1 MYNILSEKELYIME
15 LKTFI
20 NSYRTEHNL
29 TMEQFAKSA
38 SLSKGY
44 ISMLEK
50 GYNPQTGK
58 KIIPSI
64 SALNNIAIATG
75 TDLDHLLKIIDDIE
89 VSLDFPAQDLIISN
103 PQEEQLII
111 GYRNLTTANQKEL
124 LAYLD
129 MKLNMQTK

>member
-29 TMEQFAKSA
+29 TMEQFAKLA

-89 VSLDFPAQDLIISN
+89 VSLDSPAQDMIISN

-111 GYRNLTTANQKEL
+111 GYRNLTEDNQKEL

>member
-1 MYNILSEKELYIME
+1 ME

-75 TDLDHLLKIIDDIE
+75 TDLDHLLKILDDIE
-89 VSLDFPAQDLIISN
+89 VSLDSPAQDLIISN

>member
-1 MYNILSEKELYIME
+1 ME

-75 TDLDHLLKIIDDIE
+75 TDLDHLLKIIDNIE
-89 VSLDFPAQDLIISN
+89 VSLDSPAQDLIISN

>member
-1 MYNILSEKELYIME
+1 
-15 LKTFI
+15 
-20 NSYRTEHNL
+20 
-29 TMEQFAKSA
+29 
-38 SLSKGY
+38 
-44 ISMLEK
+44 MLEK

-89 VSLDFPAQDLIISN
+89 VSLDSPAQDLIISN
-103 PQEEQLII
+103 PQEAQLII

>member
-1 MYNILSEKELYIME
+1 ME

-29 TMEQFAKSA
+29 TMEQFAKLA

-89 VSLDFPAQDLIISN
+89 VSLDSPAQDMIISN

>member
-1 MYNILSEKELYIME
+1 ME

-89 VSLDFPAQDLIISN
+89 VSLDSPAQDLIISN

-111 GYRNLTTANQKEL
+111 G
-124 LAYLD
+124 
-129 MKLNMQTK
+129 

>member
-1 MYNILSEKELYIME
+1 ME

-64 SALNNIAIATG
+64 NALNNIAIATG

-89 VSLDFPAQDLIISN
+89 VSLDSPAQDLIISN

>member
-89 VSLDFPAQDLIISN
+89 VSLDSPAQDLIIYN

>member
-1 MYNILSEKELYIME
+1 ME

-29 TMEQFAKSA
+29 TMEQFAKLA

-89 VSLDFPAQDLIISN
+89 VSLNSPAQDMIISN

-111 GYRNLTTANQKEL
+111 GYRKLTEANQKEL

>member
-1 MYNILSEKELYIME
+1 ME

-29 TMEQFAKSA
+29 TMEQFAKLA

-50 GYNPQTGK
+50 GYNPQTRK

-89 VSLDFPAQDLIISN
+89 VSLDSPAQDMIISN

-111 GYRNLTTANQKEL
+111 GYRKLTESNQKEL

-129 MKLNMQTK
+129 MKLNMQSK

>member
-1 MYNILSEKELYIME
+1 ME

-89 VSLDFPAQDLIISN
+89 VSLDSPAQDLIISN

-111 GYRNLTTANQKEL
+111 GYRNLTTAYQKEL

>member
-64 SALNNIAIATG
+64 SALNNIAIATR

-89 VSLDFPAQDLIISN
+89 VSLDSPAQDLIISN

>member
-1 MYNILSEKELYIME
+1 ME

-89 VSLDFPAQDLIISN
+89 VSLDSPAQDLIISN

-111 GYRNLTTANQKEL
+111 GYRNQKEL

>member
-1 MYNILSEKELYIME
+1 ME

-29 TMEQFAKSA
+29 TMEQFAKLA

-89 VSLDFPAQDLIISN
+89 VSLESPAQDMIITN
-103 PQEEQLII
+103 PLEEQLII
-111 GYRNLTTANQKEL
+111 GYRNLTEANQKEL

>member
-1 MYNILSEKELYIME
+1 ME

-89 VSLDFPAQDLIISN
+89 VSLDSPAQDLIISN

-111 GYRNLTTANQKEL
+111 GYRNLTTANQKEV

>member
-1 MYNILSEKELYIME
+1 ME

-29 TMEQFAKSA
+29 TMEQFAKLA

-50 GYNPQTGK
+50 GHNPQTGK

-89 VSLDFPAQDLIISN
+89 VSLDSPAQDLIISN

-111 GYRNLTTANQKEL
+111 GYRNLTTDNQKEL

>member
-1 MYNILSEKELYIME
+1 
-15 LKTFI
+15 
-20 NSYRTEHNL
+20 
-29 TMEQFAKSA
+29 
-38 SLSKGY
+38 
-44 ISMLEK
+44 MLEK

-89 VSLDFPAQDLIISN
+89 VSLDSSAQDLIISN

>member
-1 MYNILSEKELYIME
+1 ME

-50 GYNPQTGK
+50 A
-58 KIIPSI
+58 IIPKQGKNYT
-64 SALNNIAIATG
+64 LYQRFEQYC
-75 TDLDHLLKIIDDIE
+75 H
-89 VSLDFPAQDLIISN
+89 SN
-103 PQEEQLII
+103 
-111 GYRNLTTANQKEL
+111 RNRPGPF
-124 LAYLD
+124 
-129 MKLNMQTK
+129 TKNHR

>member
-1 MYNILSEKELYIME
+1 ME

-29 TMEQFAKSA
+29 TMEQFAKLA

-89 VSLDFPAQDLIISN
+89 VSLDSPAQDMIISN

-111 GYRNLTTANQKEL
+111 GYRKLTEANQKEL

>member
-1 MYNILSEKELYIME
+1 ME

-58 KIIPSI
+58 NIIPSI

-89 VSLDFPAQDLIISN
+89 VSLDSPAQDLIISN

>member
-1 MYNILSEKELYIME
+1 ME

-64 SALNNIAIATG
+64 SALNNIAMATG

-89 VSLDFPAQDLIISN
+89 VSLDSPAQDLIISN

>member
-89 VSLDFPAQDLIISN
+89 VSLDSPAQDLIISN

>member
-1 MYNILSEKELYIME
+1 ME

-29 TMEQFAKSA
+29 TMEQFAKSD

-89 VSLDFPAQDLIISN
+89 VSLDSPAQDLIISN

>member
-1 MYNILSEKELYIME
+1 ME

-89 VSLDFPAQDLIISN
+89 VSLDSPAQDLIISN

-111 GYRNLTTANQKEL
+111 GYRNLTKKKKKEL

>member
-1 MYNILSEKELYIME
+1 ME

-75 TDLDHLLKIIDDIE
+75 IDLDHLLKIIDDIE
-89 VSLDFPAQDLIISN
+89 VSLDSPAQDLIISN
-103 PQEEQLII
+103 TQEEQLII

>member
-1 MYNILSEKELYIME
+1 ME

-58 KIIPSI
+58 KIIHSI

-89 VSLDFPAQDLIISN
+89 VSLDSPAQDLIISN

-124 LAYLD
+124 LAYID

>member
-1 MYNILSEKELYIME
+1 ME

-20 NSYRTEHNL
+20 NSYRKKNDL
-29 TMEQFAKSA
+29 TMEEFAKLA

-44 ISMLEK
+44 ISMLER

-64 SALNNIAIATG
+64 SALNNIAVAAE
-75 TDLDHLLKIIDDIE
+75 TDLDYLLKVLDDIE
-89 VSLDFPAQDLIISN
+89 VSLDSPAQSLIITN
-103 PQEEQLII
+103 QQEEQLIF
-111 GYRNLTTANQKEL
+111 GYRNLSPKNQQEL

-129 MKLNMQTK
+129 MKLSLQEKQDL

>member
-1 MYNILSEKELYIME
+1 ME

-89 VSLDFPAQDLIISN
+89 VSLDSPAQDLIISN

-111 GYRNLTTANQKEL
+111 GYRNLTTANKKEL

>member
-1 MYNILSEKELYIME
+1 ME

-89 VSLDFPAQDLIISN
+89 VSLDSPAQDLIISN
-103 PQEEQLII
+103 TQEEQLII

>member
-1 MYNILSEKELYIME
+1 ME

-89 VSLDFPAQDLIISN
+89 VSLDSPAQDLIISN

-111 GYRNLTTANQKEL
+111 GYRNLTTTNQKEL

>member
-89 VSLDFPAQDLIISN
+89 VSLDSPAQDLIISN
-103 PQEEQLII
+103 PQEAQLII

>member
-1 MYNILSEKELYIME
+1 ME

-89 VSLDFPAQDLIISN
+89 VSLDSPAQDLIISN
-103 PQEEQLII
+103 PQEAQLII
-111 GYRNLTTANQKEL
+111 GYRNLTTANQKSCWHIL
-124 LAYLD
+124 I
-129 MKLNMQTK
+129 

>member
-1 MYNILSEKELYIME
+1 ME

-89 VSLDFPAQDLIISN
+89 VSLDSPAQDLIISN
-103 PQEEQLII
+103 PQEQLII

>member
-1 MYNILSEKELYIME
+1 ME

-20 NSYRTEHNL
+20 NSYRAEHNL

-89 VSLDFPAQDLIISN
+89 VSLDSPAQDLIISN

-111 GYRNLTTANQKEL
+111 GYRSLTTANQKEL

>member
-1 MYNILSEKELYIME
+1 ME

-89 VSLDFPAQDLIISN
+89 VSLDSPAQDLIISN

-111 GYRNLTTANQKEL
+111 GYRSLTTANQKEL

>member
-1 MYNILSEKELYIME
+1 ME

-89 VSLDFPAQDLIISN
+89 VSLDSPAQDLIISN

-124 LAYLD
+124 LAYLE
-129 MKLNMQTK
+129 M